1 MNWQHITHFNWCGC
15 QSMRASW
22 AMRELTNWL
31 RRVQTLHLT
40 RARTWPTVQHC
51 QVRNRGLETHRV
63 LEVWQRL
70 MKGPQQGRATQLL
83 NMSRQQL
90 SVVIGLL
97 TGHLGLSGHLYKIG
111 KDINPLCR
119 RCLSGSE
126 TVEHLLCECESL
138 TMSRG
143 RIFGQSFREL
153 QQLPHVPVDLFRW
166 SVTAIG
172 LAGK

>member
-1 MNWQHITHFNWCGC
+1 ME
-15 QSMRASW
+15 A
-22 AMRELTNWL
+22 L
-31 RRVQTLHLT
+31 
-40 RARTWPTVQHC
+40 PTI
-51 QVRNRGLETHRV
+51 
-63 LEVWQRL
+63 
-70 MKGPQQGRATQLL
+70 LL

-97 TGHLGLSGHLYKIG
+97 TGHLGLYGNLQKIE

-119 RCLSGSE
+119 RCLNGNE

-143 RIFGQSFREL
+143 RIFGQIFGEF
-153 QQLPHVPVDLFRW
+153 QQLSHVPVDLFRLFA
-166 SVTAIG
+166 TEIG